1 MGLLSVRNAS
11 EPSFTSGST
20 IALLTDP
27 SDAAAALAS
36 LYGAHGGGGAGFS
49 LHSYDGVFR
58 GRRCAAAEIFALH
71 AYFFLERKEEREG
84 RRKSELVPLGS
95 GMMRTGVIVNTKSLR
110 ARSVVQE

>member
-1 MGLLSVRNAS
+1 MPMMRPRNLGWMPALYLRRAAMGLLSVRNAS

-71 AYFFLERKEEREG
+71 AYFFLERKEAEG
-84 RRKSELVPLGS
+84 R
-95 GMMRTGVIVNTKSLR
+95 
-110 ARSVVQE
+110 A